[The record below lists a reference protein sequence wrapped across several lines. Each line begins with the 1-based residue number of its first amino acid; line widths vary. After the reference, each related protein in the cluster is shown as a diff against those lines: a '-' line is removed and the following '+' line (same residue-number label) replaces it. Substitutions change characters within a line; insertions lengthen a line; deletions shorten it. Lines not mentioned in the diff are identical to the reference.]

1 MKTLRVGQG
10 SGPPPQVPKFGDLDR
25 QFQAVDNAPTAKSG
39 GSFEPNE
46 RKPPR
51 QGPIWPH
58 SDTGIKRAR
67 TDLMRKI
74 YFKWIPDG
82 LRHSWI
88 SNRLVLVKHEGQ
100 AEQGA
105 GNFAEVIYK
114 YSRTIKS
121 KVDAEA
127 WIAVKLR

>member
-1 MKTLRVGQG
+1 
-10 SGPPPQVPKFGDLDR
+10 
-25 QFQAVDNAPTAKSG
+25 
-39 GSFEPNE
+39 
-46 RKPPR
+46 
-51 QGPIWPH
+51 
-58 SDTGIKRAR
+58 
-67 TDLMRKI
+67 MRKI

-82 LRHSWI
+82 LLHSWI

-105 GNFAEVIYK
+105 GNSAEVIYK
-114 YSRTIKS
+114 YYRTIKS